1 MKLSTL
7 KTIAITSLATMMLGS
22 VGIAQADNMT
32 QTEAQAQ
39 IAKIEQALKGLT
51 HNPLPDTC
59 VDCVADGSNAYPFD
73 LETGTN
79 TRRINA
85 PSKAPSVVPG
95 CDPLPEFNFIGVD
108 DQGLNN
114 SDFFVMDLTVPEGNP
129 RFIDY
134 LTNGRHEGYD
144 LEGLDSTNSPFASCL
159 WATSGDNDDQRDNSE
174 CETGCLYKV
183 HKTDGSLNLYGDI
196 CTEDADLVEV
206 DAAAFRVNNALGW
219 QELWGWAQHQ
229 GLFQMANPFPRSGMC
244 GDGRTE
250 PAIGVNMVCEYSADE
265 PTSEP
270 DKNKFNDLVVEDMT
284 WVQNQGKFYIA
295 IDQAIFTIN
304 PEGCGYDFVCI
315 NQTEIEGLEYLPDYD
330 LLAVGLHS
338 PDKRI
343 AQSSVAA
350 LDLNDPTKNNVFCKF
365 LPTNFPI
372 KMDVEGLAYP

>member
-1 MKLSTL
+1 
-7 KTIAITSLATMMLGS
+7 
-22 VGIAQADNMT
+22 
-32 QTEAQAQ
+32 
-39 IAKIEQALKGLT
+39 
-51 HNPLPDTC
+51 
-59 VDCVADGSNAYPFD
+59 
-73 LETGTN
+73 
-79 TRRINA
+79 
-85 PSKAPSVVPG
+85 
-95 CDPLPEFNFIGVD
+95 
-108 DQGLNN
+108 
-114 SDFFVMDLTVPEGNP
+114 
-129 RFIDY
+129 
-134 LTNGRHEGYD
+134 
-144 LEGLDSTNSPFASCL
+144 
-159 WATSGDNDDQRDNSE
+159 
-174 CETGCLYKV
+174 
-183 HKTDGSLNLYGDI
+183 
-196 CTEDADLVEV
+196 
-206 DAAAFRVNNALGW
+206 
-219 QELWGWAQHQ
+219 
-229 GLFQMANPFPRSGMC
+229 MC

-250 PAIGVNMVCEYSADE
+250 KAIGVNMVCEYSADE

-315 NQTEIEGLEYLPDYD
+315 NQTEVEGLEYLEEYG